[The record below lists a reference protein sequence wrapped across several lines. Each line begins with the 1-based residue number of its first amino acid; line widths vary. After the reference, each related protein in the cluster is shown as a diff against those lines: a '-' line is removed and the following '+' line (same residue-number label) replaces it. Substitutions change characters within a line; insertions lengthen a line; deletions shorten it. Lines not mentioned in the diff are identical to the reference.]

1 MTLRV
6 PRPKPGYDLKSLPLK
21 PAEAFLLSRIDGVL
35 TDRDLSLITGM
46 SHGDTVEALRRLRDF
61 GAIVLD
67 GEGTGQGSPRGASEA
82 GRRGAAADPEKSMAS
97 GGESL
102 PLGRDAHQQV
112 ESPPLYDPA
121 ELDEPVELTSERKR
135 RILDLYYRLEDLS
148 YYALLGVSDQA
159 DKKQIKSAYYL
170 LAPEF
175 HPDTYFRK
183 QLGSYKQKIEAIF
196 TRITLAHDT
205 LTSRQRRAEYDAYLE
220 QTHKNRAMAALIEQT
235 PRDITTITTAVD
247 ATVRAAFADPRD
259 VAASP
264 GRYSSDRPPEAQVAA
279 ASSARAAAPA
289 PPSHER
295 SAVDVGGAAARPA
308 AATAPVAPAAA
319 TTPVAPA
326 AARPAA
332 ATAPVAPAAARS
344 AAATA
349 PVAPAAA
356 RSAAVAP
363 APSAPSAPVAK
374 DRRETFARK
383 LTAGLRRAP
392 AGAPSAAAPVAA
404 SPAASAAAGVAA
416 AVTMPKG
423 PGAVRSPESMRAV
436 EVLKARYDSARSEA
450 LRNQIARHS
459 EAARVALERNDY
471 AGAANAYRIA
481 SSLAPDDPELQKVSA
496 DVQRLAAVTLAEGYL
511 KQANYEAQTGR
522 WSDAALSYA
531 KVCDGRPDDAGAH
544 ERAAYATLQ
553 SGENSRRAVE
563 FARRAVELVPASVEY
578 RLTLALAYSAAGLA
592 KSASGELDRAAE
604 LAGNDARLRGLVA
617 QAREQ
622 AKRYGKQV

>member
-1 MTLRV
+1 
-6 PRPKPGYDLKSLPLK
+6 
-21 PAEAFLLSRIDGVL
+21 
-35 TDRDLSLITGM
+35 M

-67 GEGTGQGSPRGASEA
+67 GEGPGQGSPRGASEA

-97 GGESL
+97 GGESI
-102 PLGRDAHQQV
+102 PLGRDALQQV
-112 ESPPLYDPA
+112 ESLPLYDPA

-205 LTSRQRRAEYDAYLE
+205 LTSRQRRAEYDGYLE
-220 QTHKNRAMAALIEQT
+220 QTHKNRAMAALIEQA
-235 PRDITTITTAVD
+235 PRDIATITTAVD

-295 SAVDVGGAAARPA
+295 SAVDGGGAAARPA
-308 AATAPVAPAAA
+308 AAPAPVAPAAA
-319 TTPVAPA
+319 PAP
-326 AARPAA
+326 
-332 ATAPVAPAAARS
+332 
-344 AAATA
+344 
-349 PVAPAAA
+349 
-356 RSAAVAP
+356 VAP
-363 APSAPSAPVAK
+363 APSAPSTPIAK

-392 AGAPSAAAPVAA
+392 AGAPSTAAPVAA
-404 SPAASAAAGVAA
+404 SPAASVAAGVAA

-436 EVLKARYDSARSEA
+436 EVLKARYDNARSEA

-481 SSLAPDDPELQKVSA
+481 ASLAPDDPELQKVSA
-496 DVQRLAAVTLAEGYL
+496 DVQRLAAATLAEGYL

-522 WSDAALSYA
+522 WFDAALSYA
-531 KVCDGRPDDAGAH
+531 KVCNGRPDDAGAH

-553 SGENSRRAVE
+553 SGENTRRAVE

-592 KSASGELDRAAE
+592 KSASGELDRATE

-622 AKRYGKQV
+622 AKRHGKQV

>member
-1 MTLRV
+1 
-6 PRPKPGYDLKSLPLK
+6 
-21 PAEAFLLSRIDGVL
+21 
-35 TDRDLSLITGM
+35 M

-67 GEGTGQGSPRGASEA
+67 GEGPGQGSPRGASEA

-97 GGESL
+97 GGESI
-102 PLGRDAHQQV
+102 PLGRDALQQV

-205 LTSRQRRAEYDAYLE
+205 LTSRQRRAEYDTYLE

-235 PRDITTITTAVD
+235 PRDIATITTAVD

-264 GRYSSDRPPEAQVAA
+264 GRYSSDRPPEAQGAA
-279 ASSARAAAPA
+279 ASSARAASPAPA
-289 PPSHER
+289 SHER
-295 SAVDVGGAAARPA
+295 SAADVGGAAARPA
-308 AATAPVAPAAA
+308 AATAPVATA
-319 TTPVAPA
+319 PVTPA
-326 AARPAA
+326 AARSAA
-332 ATAPVAPAAARS
+332 APAPVAPAAARS
-344 AAATA
+344 AAA
-349 PVAPAAA
+349 PAPA
-356 RSAAVAP
+356 AP
-363 APSAPSAPVAK
+363 APSAPGTPIAK

-392 AGAPSAAAPVAA
+392 AVAPSAAPVAA
-404 SPAASAAAGVAA
+404 SPAAPAAAGAA
-416 AVTMPKG
+416 ATVTMPKG

-436 EVLKARYDSARSEA
+436 EVLKARYDNALSEA

-459 EAARVALERNDY
+459 EAARVALERNDH

-481 SSLAPDDPELQKVSA
+481 ASLAPDDPELQKLSA

-522 WSDAALSYA
+522 WFDAALSYA
-531 KVCDGRPDDAGAH
+531 KVCNGRPDDAGAH

-553 SGENSRRAVE
+553 SGENTRRAVE

>member
-6 PRPKPGYDLKSLPLK
+6 PRPIPGYDLKSLPLK
-21 PAEAFLLSRIDGVL
+21 PAEAFLLSRIDGTL

-67 GEGTGQGSPRGASEA
+67 GDGPGQGPPRGAAEA

-97 GGESL
+97 GGESI
-102 PLGRDAHQQV
+102 PLGRDALQQV

-235 PRDITTITTAVD
+235 PRDIATITTAVD

-264 GRYSSDRPPEAQVAA
+264 GRYSSERPPEAQVAA

-295 SAVDVGGAAARPA
+295 SAVDGGAAAARPA
-308 AATAPVAPAAA
+308 AAS
-319 TTPVAPA
+319 PVAPA

-332 ATAPVAPAAARS
+332 ASPVAPAAARP
-344 AAATA
+344 AAAASPVTPA
-349 PVAPAAA
+349 AARAAAAASPVAPAAA
-356 RSAAVAP
+356 RPAAAASPVAP
-363 APSAPSAPVAK
+363 APSAPIAK

-392 AGAPSAAAPVAA
+392 AGAPSAAPVSA
-404 SPAASAAAGVAA
+404 SPAAPAAPAVA
-416 AVTMPKG
+416 VPKG
-423 PGAVRSPESMRAV
+423 SGAVRSPESMRAV
-436 EVLKARYDSARSEA
+436 EVLKARYDNARSEA

-481 SSLAPDDPELQKVSA
+481 ASLAPDDPELQKVSA

-511 KQANYEAQTGR
+511 KQANYEAQNGR
-522 WSDAALSYA
+522 WFDAALSYA
-531 KVCDGRPDDAGAH
+531 KVCNGRPDDAGAH
-544 ERAAYATLQ
+544 ERAAHATLQ
-553 SGENSRRAVE
+553 SGENTRRAVE

-604 LAGNDARLRGLVA
+604 LAGNDDRLRGLVA

>member
-1 MTLRV
+1 
-6 PRPKPGYDLKSLPLK
+6 
-21 PAEAFLLSRIDGVL
+21 
-35 TDRDLSLITGM
+35 M

-67 GEGTGQGSPRGASEA
+67 GEGPGQGSPRGASEA
-82 GRRGAAADPEKSMAS
+82 GRRGAAADQERSMAS
-97 GGESL
+97 GGESI

-205 LTSRQRRAEYDAYLE
+205 LTSRQRRAEYDTYLE

-235 PRDITTITTAVD
+235 PRDIATITTAVD
-247 ATVRAAFADPRD
+247 TTVRAAFADARD

-295 SAVDVGGAAARPA
+295 SAVDGGGAAARPA
-308 AATAPVAPAAA
+308 AAPA
-319 TTPVAPA
+319 PVAPA
-326 AARPAA
+326 AARPAAAPAPVAPAAARSVA

-349 PVAPAAA
+349 PVA
-356 RSAAVAP
+356 S
-363 APSAPSAPVAK
+363 APSAPSTPIAK

-392 AGAPSAAAPVAA
+392 AVAPSAAPVAA
-404 SPAASAAAGVAA
+404 SPAAPVAAAGAAA

-436 EVLKARYDSARSEA
+436 EVLKARYDNARSEA

-481 SSLAPDDPELQKVSA
+481 ASLAPDDPELQKLSA
-496 DVQRLAAVTLAEGYL
+496 DVQRLAAATLAEGYL

-522 WSDAALSYA
+522 WFDAALSYA
-531 KVCDGRPDDAGAH
+531 KVCNGRPDDAAAH

-553 SGENSRRAVE
+553 SGENTRRAVE

-592 KSASGELDRAAE
+592 KSASGEFDRAAE
-604 LAGNDARLRGLVA
+604 LAGNDARLGGLVA

>member
-1 MTLRV
+1 
-6 PRPKPGYDLKSLPLK
+6 
-21 PAEAFLLSRIDGVL
+21 
-35 TDRDLSLITGM
+35 M
-46 SHGDTVEALRRLRDF
+46 SHGDTVETLRRLRDF

-67 GEGTGQGSPRGASEA
+67 GEGPGQGSPRGAAEA

-97 GGESL
+97 GGESI
-102 PLGRDAHQQV
+102 PLGRDALQQV

-135 RILDLYYRLEDLS
+135 RILDLYYRIEDLS

-205 LTSRQRRAEYDAYLE
+205 LTSRQRRAEYDTYLE

-235 PRDITTITTAVD
+235 PRDIATITTAVD

-308 AATAPVAPAAA
+308 AATAPISPAAA
-319 TTPVAPA
+319 TTPVS
-326 AARPAA
+326 
-332 ATAPVAPAAARS
+332 PAAARS

-349 PVAPAAA
+349 PA
-356 RSAAVAP
+356 AP
-363 APSAPSAPVAK
+363 APSAPSTPIPK

-392 AGAPSAAAPVAA
+392 AVAPSAAPVAA
-404 SPAASAAAGVAA
+404 SPAAPAAAGAAA

-436 EVLKARYDSARSEA
+436 EVLKARYDNARSEA

-481 SSLAPDDPELQKVSA
+481 ASLAPDDPELQKLSA

-522 WSDAALSYA
+522 WFDAALSYA
-531 KVCDGRPDDAGAH
+531 KVCNGRPDDAGAH

-553 SGENSRRAVE
+553 SGENTRRAVE

>member
-1 MTLRV
+1 
-6 PRPKPGYDLKSLPLK
+6 
-21 PAEAFLLSRIDGVL
+21 
-35 TDRDLSLITGM
+35 M

-67 GEGTGQGSPRGASEA
+67 GEGPGQGSPRGASEA
-82 GRRGAAADPEKSMAS
+82 GRRGAAADPEKSMGS
-97 GGESL
+97 GGEPI
-102 PLGRDAHQQV
+102 PLGRDALQQV
-112 ESPPLYDPA
+112 ESLPLYDPA

-220 QTHKNRAMAALIEQT
+220 QTHKNRAMAALIEQA
-235 PRDITTITTAVD
+235 PRDIATITTAVD

-264 GRYSSDRPPEAQVAA
+264 GRYSSDRPPEVQVAA

-295 SAVDVGGAAARPA
+295 SAVDGGGAAARHA
-308 AATAPVAPAAA
+308 AATAPVAPAAV
-319 TTPVAPA
+319 TT
-326 AARPAA
+326 
-332 ATAPVAPAAARS
+332 PVAPAAARS
-344 AAATA
+344 AAGTA
-349 PVAPAAA
+349 PVAPA
-356 RSAAVAP
+356 
-363 APSAPSAPVAK
+363 PSASSASSAPIAK

-392 AGAPSAAAPVAA
+392 AGAPSAPAPVAA
-404 SPAASAAAGVAA
+404 SPAASVAAGVAA

-436 EVLKARYDSARSEA
+436 EVLKARYDNARSEA

-481 SSLAPDDPELQKVSA
+481 ASLAPDDPELQKVSA
-496 DVQRLAAVTLAEGYL
+496 DVQRLAAATLAEGYL

-522 WSDAALSYA
+522 WFDAALSYA
-531 KVCDGRPDDAGAH
+531 KVCNGRPDDAGAH

-553 SGENSRRAVE
+553 SGENTRRAVE

-592 KSASGELDRAAE
+592 KSASGELDRATE

-622 AKRYGKQV
+622 VKRHGKQV

>member
-67 GEGTGQGSPRGASEA
+67 GEGPGQGSPRGASDA
-82 GRRGAAADPEKSMAS
+82 GRRGAAADPEKSMTS
-97 GGESL
+97 GGESI

-235 PRDITTITTAVD
+235 PRDIATITTAVD

-295 SAVDVGGAAARPA
+295 SAVDVGGAAAR
-308 AATAPVAPAAA
+308 TAPVAP
-319 TTPVAPA
+319 
-326 AARPAA
+326 
-332 ATAPVAPAAARS
+332 APVAPAAARS

-356 RSAAVAP
+356 RSAAVTAPVAPAPSAP
-363 APSAPSAPVAK
+363 APSAPSAPSAPIAPIAK

-392 AGAPSAAAPVAA
+392 AGAPSAAAPV
-404 SPAASAAAGVAA
+404 AASAAAGVAA

-481 SSLAPDDPELQKVSA
+481 ASLAPDDPELQKLSA

-522 WSDAALSYA
+522 WFDAALSYA

-553 SGENSRRAVE
+553 SGENTRRAVE

>member
-1 MTLRV
+1 MTFRV
-6 PRPKPGYDLKSLPLK
+6 PRLKPGYDLKSLPLR

-46 SHGDTVEALRRLRDF
+46 SHGDTVETLRRLRDL
-61 GAIVLD
+61 GAITLD
-67 GEGTGQGSPRGASEA
+67 GDVAGQPPPRGASEA
-82 GRRGAAADPEKSMAS
+82 GRRGGAADPERAMSS
-97 GGESL
+97 GGEPVP
-102 PLGRDAHQQV
+102 PLGRDALHQV

-121 ELDEPVELTSERKR
+121 ELDEPVELTPERKR

-205 LTSRQRRAEYDAYLE
+205 LTSKQRRAEYDGYLE

-235 PRDITTITTAVD
+235 PRDIATITTAVD
-247 ATVRAAFADPRD
+247 ASVRAAFADPRD

-264 GRYSSDRPPEAQVAA
+264 GRYSSDRAPAEQAA
-279 ASSARAAAPA
+279 ASPPATEQVASAASARAAAPA
-289 PPSHER
+289 PPPHEAS
-295 SAVDVGGAAARPA
+295 SADGGGARA
-308 AATAPVAPAAA
+308 AAASAPVAPA
-319 TTPVAPA
+319 
-326 AARPAA
+326 
-332 ATAPVAPAAARS
+332 
-344 AAATA
+344 
-349 PVAPAAA
+349 
-356 RSAAVAP
+356 
-363 APSAPSAPVAK
+363 PSAK

-383 LTAGLRRAP
+383 LTGGLRRAP
-392 AGAPSAAAPVAA
+392 AGAPSAATAATSVAA
-404 SPAASAAAGVAA
+404 SPAAPVATTVVVTTPRAPAGF
-416 AVTMPKG
+416 
-423 PGAVRSPESMRAV
+423 RSPESMRAV
-436 EVLKARYDSARSEA
+436 ESLKARYDAARSEA
-450 LRNQIARHS
+450 LRNQIARHA

-481 SSLAPDDPELQKVSA
+481 ASLAPDDVALQKASA
-496 DVQRLAAVTLAEGYL
+496 DAQRLAAATLADGYL
-511 KQANYEAQTGR
+511 KQAQYEAQNGR
-522 WSDAALSYA
+522 WFDAALSYA

-544 ERAAYATLQ
+544 ERVAHATLQ
-553 SGENSRRAVE
+553 TGENTRRAVE
-563 FARRAVELVPASVEY
+563 FARRAVELVPSSVEY
-578 RLTLALAYSAAGLA
+578 RLTLALAYSAAALA
-592 KSASGELDRAAE
+592 KSANGEFDRAAE
-604 LAGNDARLRGLVA
+604 LAGNDPRLRGLVA

>member
-1 MTLRV
+1 
-6 PRPKPGYDLKSLPLK
+6 
-21 PAEAFLLSRIDGVL
+21 
-35 TDRDLSLITGM
+35 M

-67 GEGTGQGSPRGASEA
+67 GEGPGQGSPRGASEA
-82 GRRGAAADPEKSMAS
+82 GRRGAGADPEKSMAS
-97 GGESL
+97 GGESI
-102 PLGRDAHQQV
+102 PLGRDALQQV
-112 ESPPLYDPA
+112 ESLPLYDPA

-220 QTHKNRAMAALIEQT
+220 QTHKNRAMAALIEQA
-235 PRDITTITTAVD
+235 PRDIATITTAVD

-295 SAVDVGGAAARPA
+295 SAVDGGGAAARPA

-319 TTPVAPA
+319 TAPVAPAAA

-332 ATAPVAPAAARS
+332 ATAPVAPA
-344 AAATA
+344 
-349 PVAPAAA
+349 
-356 RSAAVAP
+356 
-363 APSAPSAPVAK
+363 PSAPSTPIAK

-392 AGAPSAAAPVAA
+392 AGAPSTAAPVAA
-404 SPAASAAAGVAA
+404 SPAAGVTA

-436 EVLKARYDSARSEA
+436 EVLKARYDNARSEA

-481 SSLAPDDPELQKVSA
+481 ASLAPDDPDLQKVSA
-496 DVQRLAAVTLAEGYL
+496 DVQRLAAATLAEGYL

-522 WSDAALSYA
+522 WFDAALSYA
-531 KVCDGRPDDAGAH
+531 KVCNGRPDDAGAH

-553 SGENSRRAVE
+553 SGENTRRAVE

-592 KSASGELDRAAE
+592 KSASGELDRATE

-622 AKRYGKQV
+622 AKRHGKQV